1 MPPGPRR
8 RLCGRPFVPLLLPLR
23 AVGVGVE
30 VLMHD
35 VGLSLVLAVFLGK
48 LVVHKDSPLLWPGDW
63 AGSRYM
69 AVENPLQNAIFS
81 VFSSSTDK
89 EAVGFIH
96 SPPTHFVYSARAL
109 ILAIYIRCIS
119 VGFFSVEAPM
129 AWAI

>member
-1 MPPGPRR
+1 
-8 RLCGRPFVPLLLPLR
+8 
-23 AVGVGVE
+23 
-30 VLMHD
+30 
-35 VGLSLVLAVFLGK
+35 
-48 LVVHKDSPLLWPGDW
+48 
-63 AGSRYM
+63 M

-119 VGFFSVEAPM
+119 VGFFFVEAATTPIVSLVQ
-129 AWAI
+129 AQLAGGARFRTVNPVVSYSPVRGSRDLVAARDT